1 MQCKKKHN
9 KTKQNNNTHFYGQ
22 ALDINC
28 SGERPGLMMV
38 MAVVLVMVMRVM
50 MMLLM
55 MVRRFPQ
62 NYI

>member
-1 MQCKKKHN
+1 MAEAFLVQNAMHKK
-9 KTKQNNNTHFYGQ
+9 YGQ

-55 MVRRFPQ
+55 MGRRFPQ